1 VFEPLERLAVL
12 MRRIDPLEPGR
23 RIELERPV
31 AEVADVYRAFNA
43 MLDRLE
49 QERRLSG
56 RRALIAQE
64 SERRRIARELHDD
77 VGQTLTGVVLQLDGL
92 QRATPA
98 ELKDQFELV
107 QESAREGV
115 EKVREIARG
124 LRPPALDEFGLR
136 SALTTLATGFSERSG
151 LRVRQRVERTLP
163 ALEPEQDLAIYRV
176 AQESL
181 TNAARHAGART
192 VELDLSNGDRVVV
205 LEVRDDGHGISPSE
219 ATGGGT
225 GLAGMRE
232 RAMLV
237 GGRLTVRARP
247 AGGTEVRFEVPT

>member
-1 VFEPLERLAVL
+1 
-12 MRRIDPLEPGR
+12 
-23 RIELERPV
+23 
-31 AEVADVYRAFNA
+31 

-56 RRALIAQE
+56 RRALVAQE

-92 QRATPA
+92 QRATPND
-98 ELKDQFELV
+98 LKEQFELV

-136 SALTTLATGFSERSG
+136 SALISLAAQVSDRSG
-151 LRVRQRVERTLP
+151 LRVRPRIDARLP
-163 ALEPEQDLAIYRV
+163 ELAPEQDLAIYRV

-181 TNAARHAGART
+181 TNVARHAQARNVSVALEPT
-192 VELDLSNGDRVVV
+192 DGGVTLRVS
-205 LEVRDDGHGISPSE
+205 DDGRGISEQE
-219 ATGGGT
+219 AARRTMGLGG
-225 GLAGMRE
+225 MHE
-232 RAMLV
+232 RALLV
-237 GGRLTVRARP
+237 AGRLVVHRRP
-247 AGGTEVRFEVPT
+247 EGGTEVRLDVPAGEAA